1 MINPEDIRSDI
12 PTTKIDVNYV
22 KSCIMNRKRLL
33 GIFQNTRKNILEQID
48 ELAAEEEA
56 IVFPGGSNQDN
67 LGIRTSGFTDAAY
80 NQHARLSQA
89 NIFERQ
95 KKLMQCLDQIE
106 DNINSLH
113 RILQIFNM
121 CAIPYPIHY
130 GICEEYLYRRED
142 EEKNKTAYK
151 EESGFRSLETKYGSS
166 HKTLRVMIN
175 NTCEMVRQLTV
186 VDLRGEDVALLSP
199 EEIKN
204 KLSKELK
211 EALDKNEFSASRGR
225 KSGGC

>member
-1 MINPEDIRSDI
+1 MINPDDVRSNY

-22 KSCIMNRKRLL
+22 RSCIMNRKRLL
-33 GIFQNTRKNILEQID
+33 GIYQNTRKNILEQID
-48 ELAAEEEA
+48 ELAAEEAA
-56 IVFPGGSNQDN
+56 IVFPAGGSHDN
-67 LGIRTSGFTDAAY
+67 LGIRSSGFTDAAY
-80 NQHARLSQA
+80 NQHAKLSQA

-142 EEKNKTAYK
+142 EEKNKTVYK

-166 HKTLRVMIN
+166 HKTLRAMIN

-186 VDLRGEDVALLSP
+186 ADLRGEDATLLSP

-204 KLSKELK
+204 KLSKELID
-211 EALDKNEFSASRGR
+211 ALDKNEFSASRGR
-225 KSGGC
+225 K

>member
-56 IVFPGGSNQDN
+56 IVFQGGSNQDN
-67 LGIRTSGFTDAAY
+67 LGIRSSGFTDAAY
-80 NQHARLSQA
+80 NQHAKLSQA

-142 EEKNKTAYK
+142 DEKNKTVYK

-166 HKTLRVMIN
+166 HKTLRAMIN

-186 VDLRGEDVALLSP
+186 ADLRGEDATLLSP

>member
-1 MINPEDIRSDI
+1 MINPDDVRSNY

-33 GIFQNTRKNILEQID
+33 GIYQNTKKNILEQID
-48 ELAAEEEA
+48 ELVAEEAA
-56 IVFPGGSNQDN
+56 IVFPGGGSQDN
-67 LGIRTSGFTDAAY
+67 LGIRSSGFTDAAY
-80 NQHARLSQA
+80 NQHAKLSQA

-142 EEKNKTAYK
+142 GEKNKTAYK

-166 HKTLRVMIN
+166 HKTLRAMIN
-175 NTCEMVRQLTV
+175 NMCEMVRQLTV
-186 VDLRGEDVALLSP
+186 ADLQGEDATLLSP
-199 EEIKN
+199 EEIKD
-204 KLSKELK
+204 KLSKELID
-211 EALDKNEFSASRGR
+211 ALDKNQIIASRGR
-225 KSGGC
+225 K

>member
-1 MINPEDIRSDI
+1 MINPDDVRSNY

-33 GIFQNTRKNILEQID
+33 GIYQNTKKNILEQID
-48 ELAAEEEA
+48 ELVAEEAA
-56 IVFPGGSNQDN
+56 IVFPGGESQDN
-67 LGIRTSGFTDAAY
+67 LGIRSSGFTDAAY

-95 KKLMQCLDQIE
+95 KKLMQCLDRIE

-142 EEKNKTAYK
+142 EEKNKTVYK

-166 HKTLRVMIN
+166 HKTLRAMIN
-175 NTCEMVRQLTV
+175 NMCEMVRQLTV
-186 VDLRGEDVALLSP
+186 ADLRGEDVTLLSP

-204 KLSKELK
+204 KLSKELID
-211 EALDKNEFSASRGR
+211 ALDKNEFSASRGR
-225 KSGGC
+225 K

>member
-1 MINPEDIRSDI
+1 MINPDDVRSNY

-56 IVFPGGSNQDN
+56 IVFQGGSNQDN
-67 LGIRTSGFTDAAY
+67 LGIRSSGFTDAAY
-80 NQHARLSQA
+80 NQHAKLSQA

-142 EEKNKTAYK
+142 EEKNKTVYK
-151 EESGFRSLETKYGSS
+151 EESGLSLI
-166 HKTLRVMIN
+166 HI
-175 NTCEMVRQLTV
+175 
-186 VDLRGEDVALLSP
+186 
-199 EEIKN
+199 
-204 KLSKELK
+204 
-211 EALDKNEFSASRGR
+211 
-225 KSGGC
+225 

>member
-12 PTTKIDVNYV
+12 PTTKIDINYV

-56 IVFPGGSNQDN
+56 IVFQGGSNQDN
-67 LGIRTSGFTDAAY
+67 LGIRSSGFTDAAY

-95 KKLMQCLDQIE
+95 KKLMQCLDRIE

-121 CAIPYPIHY
+121 CAIPYPLHY
-130 GICEEYLYRRED
+130 GICEEYLYRGG
-142 EEKNKTAYK
+142 EKNKTAYK

-166 HKTLRVMIN
+166 HKTLRAMIN
-175 NTCEMVRQLTV
+175 NMCEMVRQLTV
-186 VDLRGEDVALLSP
+186 ADLQGEDATP

-204 KLSKELK
+204 KLSKELID
-211 EALDKNEFSASRGR
+211 ALDKNEFSASRGR
-225 KSGGC
+225 K